1 MERVIDFTRTK
12 PVKDLPD
19 LLGIQKNSY
28 KEFLEKRIGDILK
41 KLFPIETKKI
51 RLEYIDYHVDKPV
64 KSIEDCL
71 RVGSTYEARV
81 TARFRLIYLDTG
93 EMKEQEVYLA
103 DVPLMTPEGCFI
115 INGRKRV
122 VVEQLIRSP
131 GVFFQTEK
139 DKSTGILNYV
149 VTIIPDRGNWMDM
162 EVGKDNVI
170 YMRLKKK
177 LKKLPL
183 TLVLKVAGFKDN
195 DEIRKTFQREMTLH
209 ILTTSP
215 FSYDV
220 ALNKTLAEDIRDEDG
235 KIVAKKGEKFTEKVA
250 EKLLSKGIEK
260 ISLKVTGVDYWIEQT
275 LKRDRTETPEEA
287 MMEIYKVLHPK
298 ERPTLEAAEQLVE
311 TLLRDPRRNEYYPVA
326 RYKMNKKFGRDSK
339 SKILEKQDFIDTV
352 NYLIDIREGLKQVD
366 DIDNLSN
373 RRVRTVGEL
382 IAEEF
387 ERGVVRVQRS
397 AKDRITITQ
406 KENIKLSDII
416 SARTISGQ
424 LRQFSGTNQLSQFM
438 EETNPLASLAHK
450 RRLSSLGPGGLHRKR
465 AGIEVRDIHY
475 SHYSRICPIET
486 PEGQNIGLINSL
498 ATYAGVN
505 EYGFITAPYRI
516 VKNGKVTDQI
526 VELTADEE
534 EKYIIAQANTP
545 VDKNGKIKDK
555 YVIARER
562 SESGEILP
570 RLVPREKIDLMDIV
584 PQQVIGVS
592 ASLIPFLDHDDANRA
607 LMGCNMQRQA
617 VPLLMPD
624 PPRVATGIEKRIPI
638 DNLDVPLAE
647 EDGIVSYVSGSE
659 IRIVPDDAKT
669 EAVSVYREAHDLKI
683 NLENRIKQK
692 DVLLFGFEP
701 AIKGYEKY
709 VGEKLTPEILEKL
722 ISKGIENISIIQAD
736 KLQKFPIMSCFDLEK
751 NEVLVGKVSG
761 ETILSKRKKPII
773 EENQKIS
780 DTKLN
785 RLFNSKVKEIKIK
798 DVDSIVS
805 QPVFSIM
812 LTAVG
817 KNMIG
822 KGLFASYTNTKR
834 SIEIGT
840 KITEDI
846 LKRLYEKGV
855 TDLVIYYPNEVETF
869 SLGKLNSDV
878 IDRVAA
884 KDYVSGSGKKKSLI
898 VKAGEIIDAEKL
910 RKLAESGVKK
920 VLLRKEKTYKLKKFV
935 RTNQDTCRN
944 ERPIVRK
951 GERVKAGQP
960 IADGYSTRN
969 AELALGINV
978 LVAYVPWYG
987 YNYQD
992 AVIVSRRLVSEDRL
1006 TSIHVREYNIEVHDT
1021 EHGPEEL
1028 TPDPPDVSRD
1038 AKRFLDENG
1047 IVKIGSKV
1055 KSGDILVG
1063 KTTPFPE
1070 EEETS
1075 EARLFRNL
1083 FNNRAGNI
1091 KNSSFKVPPGESGVV
1106 IGVEVF
1112 SQEEGFELT
1121 KNVRKLIKVFIARK
1135 RKIIVGDKV
1144 SGRHG
1149 NKGVISKILP
1159 EEDLPYLEDGT
1170 MVDVILS
1177 PLSVPSRMNIG
1188 QILETNLGLAARKL
1202 NVRVVTPAFNGATEK
1217 DVKGLL
1223 KKAGLPES
1231 GQFRMYDGRTGK
1243 PFDYPVTL
1251 GESYLLKLNHLAE
1264 DKLHARSVGKYTLIT
1279 QQPVGGKAQFGGQR
1293 LGEMEVWALEAYGA
1307 ANLLQEMLTI
1317 KSDDLEGRKRTYE
1330 QISKGNTILEM
1341 GIPES
1346 FNVLQRELR
1355 GLVLDLKVLPE
1366 KKKREPREEKFNIIK
1381 KKPEIFIRE
1390 EKEDGKR
1397 DQEN

>member
-1 MERVIDFTRTK
+1 MEKVIDFTRTK
-12 PVKDLPD
+12 PVMDLPD
-19 LLGIQKNSY
+19 LIGIQKRSY
-28 KEFLEKRIGDILK
+28 KEFLNRRIDEILR

-51 RLEYIDYHVDKPV
+51 RLEYLESRVEEPLRD
-64 KSIEDCL
+64 IEYCL
-71 RVGSTYEARV
+71 RVGATYESQVHAK
-81 TARFRLIYLDTG
+81 FRLIYLDTG

-103 DVPLMTPEGCFI
+103 DVPRMTPEGCFI

-131 GVFFQTEK
+131 GIFFQTAV
-139 DKSTGILNYV
+139 DKGTGILNYV

-162 EVGKDNVI
+162 EVGRDNVI

-183 TLVLKVAGFKDN
+183 TLVLKAIGFKDN
-195 DEIRKTFQREMTLH
+195 DEIKKHFHREMTLN

-220 ALNKTLAEDIRDEDG
+220 ALGKKLMQDIFDNDG
-235 KIVAKKGEKFTEKVA
+235 NVIAKKGEKFTEQIPQ
-250 EKLLSKGIEK
+250 KLLDAGIEK
-260 ISLKVTGVDYWIEQT
+260 IKVKVEGLDYWIEQT
-275 LKRDRTETPEEA
+275 LKRDRTEDPEEA
-287 MMEIYKVLHPK
+287 MIEIYKVLHPK
-298 ERPTLEAAEQLVE
+298 ERPTLEAAKQLVE
-311 TLLRDPRRNEYYPVA
+311 SLLKDPARNEYYPVA
-326 RYKMNKKFGRDSK
+326 RYMINKKFGRK
-339 SKILEKQDFIDTV
+339 SNSRVLEKQDYIDAV
-352 NYLIDIREGLKQVD
+352 NYLIDIREGIRQVD

-397 AKDRITITQ
+397 ARDRITITQ
-406 KENIKLSDII
+406 KENIRLSDII
-416 SARTISGQ
+416 NARTISGQ

-465 AGIEVRDIHY
+465 AGIEVRDIHH

-498 ATYAGVN
+498 ATYADVN
-505 EYGFITAPYRI
+505 EYGFLTAPYRV
-516 VKNGKVTDQI
+516 VKNGKVTNKI
-526 VELTADEE
+526 VRLTADEE

-545 VDKNGKIKDK
+545 VDSKGMITED

-570 RLVPREKIDLMDIV
+570 RLVPKEKVDLMDIV

-617 VPLLMPD
+617 VPLVNPE
-624 PPRVATGIEKRIPI
+624 PPRVATGIEKKIPL
-638 DNLDVPLAE
+638 DNLDIPVAE

-659 IRIVPDDAKT
+659 IHIVPDDAET
-669 EAVSVYREAHDLKI
+669 EKLSVYREAHDLRL
-683 NLENRIKQK
+683 NLQNRIKQK
-692 DVLLFGFEP
+692 DILLFGFEP
-701 AIKGYEKY
+701 DVKGYEKFI
-709 VGEKLTPEILEKL
+709 GEKLTSAILDKL

-736 KLQKFPIMSCFDLEK
+736 KLQKFPIMSCFNLEK
-751 NEVLVGKVSG
+751 NEELIGKVSG

-773 EENQKIS
+773 EEGQKIS

-785 RLFNSKVKEIKIK
+785 RLFNSKIKEIKVK
-798 DVDSIVS
+798 DGGKIVS
-805 QPVFSIM
+805 MPIFSIS

-817 KNMIG
+817 KNIIG
-822 KGLFASYTNTKR
+822 KGLFATFINAKKNK
-834 SIEIGT
+834 EMVGE
-840 KITEDI
+840 ITEKL
-846 LKRLYEKGV
+846 LKELYEKGI
-855 TDLVIYYPNEVETF
+855 TDILIYYPTEVETF

-878 IDRVAA
+878 VERVAA
-884 KDYVSGSGKKKSLI
+884 KNYPLPGKKKSFI
-898 VKAGEIIDAEKL
+898 VKAGQIITESAL
-910 RKLAESGVKK
+910 RKLAEAGVNK
-920 VLLRKEKTYKLKKFV
+920 VEVRKEKIYKLKKFI

-944 ERPIVRK
+944 ERPVVKK
-951 GERVKAGQP
+951 GQRVKKGQP
-960 IADGYSTRN
+960 IADGYATKDGQ
-969 AELALGINV
+969 LALGINV
-978 LVAYVPWYG
+978 LIAYIPWYG

-1006 TSIHVREYNIEVHDT
+1006 TSFHIKEYNIEVHDT

-1028 TPDPPDVSRD
+1028 TPDPPDVSRE

-1047 IVKIGSKV
+1047 IVKVGSKV
-1055 KSGDILVG
+1055 KAGDILVG

-1083 FNNRAGNI
+1083 FNNRPGNI
-1091 KNSSFKVPPGESGVV
+1091 KNSSFKVPPGEGGVV
-1106 IGVEVF
+1106 IDVQVF
-1112 SQEEGFELT
+1112 SQENGLELMR
-1121 KNVRKLIKVFIARK
+1121 NVRKLIKVFIAKK

-1159 EEDLPYLEDGT
+1159 EEDLPYLSDGT
-1170 MVDVILS
+1170 TVDVILS
-1177 PLSVPSRMNIG
+1177 PLSVPSRMNLG
-1188 QILETNLGLAARKL
+1188 QLLETNLGLAARHL
-1202 NVRVVTPAFNGATEK
+1202 NVQVITPSFNGATEK
-1217 DVKGLL
+1217 DVRNLL
-1223 KKAGLPES
+1223 KKAGLPEN
-1231 GQFRMYDGRTGK
+1231 GQFTMYDGRTGK

-1355 GLVLDLKVLPE
+1355 GLVLDLRVLPE
-1366 KKKREPREEKFNIIK
+1366 EKKEMPKKETFTLIK
-1381 KKPEIFIRE
+1381 KKPQLLI
-1390 EKEDGKR
+1390 KEDKDEDGNK
-1397 DQEN
+1397 

>member
-1 MERVIDFTRTK
+1 MERVIDFTKTK
-12 PVKDLPD
+12 PVVDLPD
-19 LLGIQKNSY
+19 LIGIQKRSY
-28 KEFLEKRIGDILK
+28 EEFLNKKIDAILK

-51 RLEYIDYHVDKPV
+51 KLEYLESRVEEPV
-64 KSIEDCL
+64 RNVEDCIKF
-71 RVGSTYEARV
+71 GATYESQVYAK
-81 TARFRLIYLDTG
+81 FRLIYLDTG

-103 DVPLMTPEGCFI
+103 DVPRMTPEGCFI

-131 GVFFQTEK
+131 GIFFQTAV
-139 DKSTGILNYV
+139 DKGTGILSYIA
-149 VTIIPDRGNWMDM
+149 TIIPDRGNWMDM
-162 EVGKDNVI
+162 EVGRDNVI

-183 TLVLKVAGFKDN
+183 TLVLKAVGFKN
-195 DEIRKTFQREMTLH
+195 NEEIKEHFQREMTLN

-220 ALNKTLAEDIRDEDG
+220 ALGKELAEDIRDNDG
-235 KIVAKKGEKFTEKVA
+235 KLVAKKGEIFTDKIP
-250 EKLLSKGIEK
+250 EKLVQAGIEK
-260 ISLKVTGVDYWIEQT
+260 IKIRVKGLDYWIEQT
-275 LKRDRTETPEEA
+275 LKRDRTDDPEEA
-287 MMEIYKVLHPK
+287 MIEIYKVLHPK
-298 ERPTLEAAEQLVE
+298 ERPTLEAAKQLVE
-311 TLLRDPRRNEYYPVA
+311 SLLKDPARNEYYPVA
-326 RYKMNKKFGRDSK
+326 RYKINKKFGRNSNSK
-339 SKILEKQDFIDTV
+339 VLEKQDYIDTV
-352 NYLIDIREGLKQVD
+352 NYLIDIREGIRQID

-397 AKDRITITQ
+397 ARDRITITQ

-416 SARTISGQ
+416 NARTISGQ

-486 PEGQNIGLINSL
+486 PEGQNIGLINSI
-498 ATYAGVN
+498 ATFADVN
-505 EYGFITAPYRI
+505 EYGFLRAPYRV
-516 VKNGKVTDQI
+516 VKKGKVTNEI
-526 VELTADEE
+526 RRLTADEE
-534 EKYIIAQANTP
+534 ENYIIAQANTP
-545 VDKNGKIKDK
+545 VNKKGEITED

-570 RLVPREKIDLMDIV
+570 RLVPKEKVDLMDIV

-617 VPLLMPD
+617 VPLVNPD
-624 PPRVATGIEKRIPI
+624 PPRVSTGIEKRIPL
-638 DNLDVPLAE
+638 DNQDIPVAE
-647 EDGIVSYVSGSE
+647 EDGIVSYVSGST
-659 IRIVPDDAKT
+659 IKIVPDDAET
-669 EAVSVYREAHDLKI
+669 EKLSVYREAHDLRL
-683 NLENRIKQK
+683 NLQNRIKQK
-692 DVLLFGFEP
+692 DILLFGFEP
-701 AIKGYEKY
+701 QVKGYEKFI
-709 VGEKLTPEILEKL
+709 GEKLTPTILDKL

-751 NEVLVGKVSG
+751 NEQLTGKVAA
-761 ETILSKRKKPII
+761 ETILSKRKKPIV
-773 EENQKIS
+773 EEGQKIS

-798 DVDSIVS
+798 EGDTVISM
-805 QPVFSIM
+805 PVFSIS

-817 KNMIG
+817 KNILG
-822 KGLFASYTNTKR
+822 KGLFATFVNAKKNK
-834 SIEIGT
+834 EMAPE
-840 KITEDI
+840 ITEDI
-846 LKRLYEKGV
+846 LKKLYEKGI
-855 TDLVIYYPNEVETF
+855 TDILIYYPTEVETF
-869 SLGKLNSDV
+869 SLGKLNTDV
-878 IDRVAA
+878 VERVAA
-884 KDYVSGSGKKKSLI
+884 KDYPAPGKKKSFI
-898 VKAGEIIDAEKL
+898 VKAGEIITEDKL
-910 RKLAESGVKK
+910 RKLAEAGIKK
-920 VLLRKEKTYKLKKFV
+920 MEVRKEHIYHLKKFV

-944 ERPIVRK
+944 ERPVVKKGQRVRK
-951 GERVKAGQP
+951 GQP
-960 IADGYSTRN
+960 IADGYATKN
-969 AELALGINV
+969 GQLALGINV
-978 LVAYVPWYG
+978 LVAYIPWYG

-1006 TSIHVREYNIEVHDT
+1006 TSFHIKEYTIEVHDT

-1028 TPDPPDVSRD
+1028 TPDPPDVSRE

-1055 KSGDILVG
+1055 KAGDILVG

-1091 KNSSFKVPPGESGVV
+1091 KNSSFKVPPGEGGVV
-1106 IGVEVF
+1106 IDVQVF
-1112 SQEEGFELT
+1112 SQENNPELMR
-1121 KNVRKLIKVFIARK
+1121 NVRKLIKVFIAKK

-1170 MVDVILS
+1170 TVDVILS
-1177 PLSVPSRMNIG
+1177 PLSVPSRMNLG
-1188 QILETNLGLAARKL
+1188 QLLETNLGLAARYL
-1202 NVRVVTPAFNGATEK
+1202 NVQVITPSFNGASEK
-1217 DVKGLL
+1217 DVRKML
-1223 KKAGLPES
+1223 KEANLPEN
-1231 GQFRMYDGRTGK
+1231 GQFTMYDGRTGK
-1243 PFDYPVTL
+1243 PFDYKVTL

-1330 QISKGNTILEM
+1330 QISKGNTVLEM

-1355 GLVLDLKVLPE
+1355 GLVLDLRVLPE
-1366 KKKREPREEKFNIIK
+1366 TKKEAPKKETFIIK
-1381 KKPEIFIRE
+1381 KKPELIIKE
-1390 EKEDGKR
+1390 EKDEDRNK
-1397 DQEN
+1397 

>member
-1 MERVIDFTRTK
+1 MEKVIDFTRTR
-12 PVKDLPD
+12 PARDIPD
-19 LLGIQKNSY
+19 LLGIQRESY
-28 KEFLEKRIGDILK
+28 KEFLDKKMGDILE

-51 RLEYIDYHVDKPV
+51 KLEYMGYHVGEPV
-64 KSIEDCL
+64 RSIEDCL

-139 DKSTGILNYV
+139 DKATGILNYV

-170 YMRLKKK
+170 YVRLKKK

-183 TLVLKVAGFKDN
+183 TLVLKVIGFKDN
-195 DEIRKTFQREMTLH
+195 EEIKQHFQRNMTLN
-209 ILTTSP
+209 ILTTST
-215 FSYDV
+215 FSYDF
-220 ALNKTLAEDIRDEDG
+220 ALGKILIENILDEEG
-235 KIVAKKGEKFTEKVA
+235 KIVAKKGEEFTEEIA
-250 EKLLSKGIEK
+250 EKLRSKGIEK
-260 ISLKVTGVDYWIEQT
+260 ITVKVKGIDYWIEQT
-275 LKRDRTETPEEA
+275 LKRDRTEKPEEA
-287 MMEIYKVLHPK
+287 MIEIYKVLHPK
-298 ERPTLEAAEQLVE
+298 ERPTLEAAEQLVH
-311 TLLRDPRRNEYYPVA
+311 TLLKDPMRNEYSPVA
-326 RYKMNKKFGRDSK
+326 RYKINKKFNRKSK
-339 SKILEKQDFIDTV
+339 SRVLEKQDFIDII
-352 NYLIDIREGLKQVD
+352 NYLIDIREGLKQTD

-397 AKDRITITQ
+397 ARDRITITQ
-406 KENIKLSDII
+406 KENLKLSDII

-498 ATYAGVN
+498 ATYARVN

-516 VKNGKVTDQI
+516 VKKGRVTNEI

-534 EKYIIAQANTP
+534 EKYIIAQANTE
-545 VDKNGKIKDK
+545 VDKRGEIKEDF
-555 YVIARER
+555 VIARER

-570 RLVPREKIDLMDIV
+570 RLVPKEKVDLMDIV

-617 VPLLMPD
+617 VPLLNPD
-624 PPRVATGIEKRIPI
+624 APRVATGIEKRIPI
-638 DNLDVPLAE
+638 DNLDVPVAQE
-647 EDGIVSYVSGSE
+647 NGIVSYVSGSE
-659 IRIVPDDAKT
+659 IHIVPDNAKT
-669 EAVSVYREAHDLKI
+669 ESVSVYREAHDLRV
-683 NLENRIKQK
+683 NLQNKIKQK
-692 DVLLFGFEP
+692 EILLFGFEP
-701 AIKGYEKY
+701 IVKAYEKY
-709 VGEKLTPEILEKL
+709 IGEKLAPTTLDKL
-722 ISKGIENISIIQAD
+722 ISRGIENISIIQAD
-736 KLQKFPIMSCFDLEK
+736 KLQKFPIMSCFELEK
-751 NEVLVGKVSG
+751 NEALIGKISAD
-761 ETILSKRKKPII
+761 TILSKRGKPVI
-773 EENQKIS
+773 EAGQKIS

-785 RLFNSKVKEIKIK
+785 RLFNSKVKEIKIRENEEII
-798 DVDSIVS
+798 SE
-805 QPVFSIM
+805 PVFSIA

-817 KNMIG
+817 KNIIG
-822 KGLFASYTNTKR
+822 KGLFATYTNTKR
-834 SIEIGT
+834 NVEIT
-840 KITEDI
+840 YPITENL
-846 LKRLYEKGV
+846 LKGLYEKGI
-855 TDLVIYYPNEVETF
+855 TDLVIYYPSEVETF
-869 SLGKLNSDV
+869 SLGKLNTDV
-878 IDRVAA
+878 IDRVSA
-884 KDYVSGSGKKKSLI
+884 KDYAVKSGKKKVVV
-898 VKAGEIIDAEKL
+898 VKNGEIIDWQKL
-910 RKLAESGVKK
+910 RTLAESGVKK
-920 VLLRKEKTYKLKKFV
+920 VELRKEKVYKLKKFV

-944 ERPIVRK
+944 ERPLVHK
-951 GERVKAGQP
+951 GQRVKSGDP
-960 IADGYSTRN
+960 IADGYSTKN

-1006 TSIHVREYNIEVHDT
+1006 TSIHVKEYNVEVHDT

-1028 TPDPPDVSRD
+1028 TPDPPDVSRE

-1091 KNSSFKVPPGESGVV
+1091 KNSSFKVPPGEGGIV
-1106 IGVEVF
+1106 IGVNVF
-1112 SQEEGFELT
+1112 SQEEGYELT
-1121 KNVRKLIKVFIARK
+1121 KNVRKLIKIFIAKK

-1159 EEDLPYLEDGT
+1159 EEDLPYLDDGT

-1188 QILETNLGLAARKL
+1188 QILETNIGLAARKL
-1202 NVRVVTPAFNGATEK
+1202 NVKVITPAFNGATEK
-1217 DVKGLL
+1217 DVKKLL
-1223 KKAGLPES
+1223 KKSGLPES
-1231 GQFRMYDGRTGK
+1231 GQFTMYDGRTGK

-1330 QISKGNTILEM
+1330 QISKGNTVLEM

-1355 GLVLDLKVLPE
+1355 GLVLDLRVLPE
-1366 KKKREPREEKFNIIK
+1366 RKKEVPKEEKFSIIK
-1381 KKPEIFIRE
+1381 KKPELIIKE
-1390 EKEDGKR
+1390 ETDDGKR
-1397 DQEN
+1397 NK